1 MKNYLTKGILAF
13 VLTISVLAAS
23 AQDEPKV
30 KVNLGADLVSNYIWR
45 GVPSTVP
52 DGNTSFL
59 SPNFQPTLSISAF
72 GLTLGSWASYDFLG
86 AYHETDFYLSYAA
99 GPVTFTVNDYFWTYG
114 AEFFNYKSE
123 ETAHIIE
130 GSVGFAGVES
140 FPLTASFNV
149 MLYGADKKIY
159 SDSTE
164 TDPKK
169 QNYSTYL
176 ELGYPIKLGESTVS
190 PFVGMTFTDGY
201 YGDGYNNSQLDF
213 TGIVDGFQVVNI
225 GLSSSKSLDF
235 SEKLSI
241 PVKASLIF
249 NPVMEKAFL
258 VVGLTF

>member
-1 MKNYLTKGILAF
+1 MKNYFTKGIIAF
-13 VLTISVLAAS
+13 VLTISFMATS
-23 AQDEPKV
+23 AQEEPKV
-30 KVNLGADLVSNYIWR
+30 KVSLGADLVSNYIWR
-45 GVPSTVP
+45 GSPCLSKHD
-52 DGNTSFL
+52 DGSSQL
-59 SPNFQPTLSISAF
+59 SPNFQPTLSISAY
-72 GLTLGSWASYDFLG
+72 GITIGSWASYDFLG
-86 AYHETDFYLSYAA
+86 KYHETDFFLSYAA
-99 GPVTFTVNDYFWTYG
+99 GPVTFTVTDYFWTYD
-114 AEFFNYKSE
+114 AKFFNYKSE

-149 MLYGADKKIY
+149 MLYGADKKIFT
-159 SDSTE
+159 DSTE

-176 ELGYPIKLGESTVS
+176 ELGYPVKLGESTVS

-201 YGDGYNNSQLDF
+201 YGDGYGL
-213 TGIVDGFQVVNI
+213 VDGFQVVNV
-225 GLSSSKSLDF
+225 GLTSSKSLVF

-258 VVGLTF
+258 VVGITF